1 MNNILISETG
11 EKNLNFGLGA
21 LTTEVNFTPV
31 GIIQDVHAAN
41 LRHPQSPRSLRP
53 VYRHIAVRIFCQTC
67 APLHFTRI
75 SDRLVDDARLAGKL
89 RIPDRN
95 PDTTIRSDRY
105 HRFNQYAECRRL
117 ASSPSRCR

>member
-31 GIIQDVHAAN
+31 GIIQDVH
-41 LRHPQSPRSLRP
+41 
-53 VYRHIAVRIFCQTC
+53 
-67 APLHFTRI
+67 
-75 SDRLVDDARLAGKL
+75 AGKL